1 MDWYGKAV
9 ADPVLVHQSS
19 ACLSTSFIETVLTNS
34 GIVGK
39 ESRTGPDGLRNSFHA
54 KDEGDTDLSPN
65 QEYTS
70 CAATPGSLQ
79 TGKYCSVSRD

>member
-19 ACLSTSFIETVLTNS
+19 AYVSTSFIETILANS

-39 ESRTGPDGLRNSFHA
+39 ESRTGSNNVRNSFNE
-54 KDEGDTDLSPN
+54 KDEGDADLSAN
-65 QEYTS
+65 
-70 CAATPGSLQ
+70 
-79 TGKYCSVSRD
+79 